1 MIVKPLS
8 DVLGAEISGLDLSKP
23 LDKGMVQ
30 DLMDLFGK
38 HQVLVF
44 RDQKL
49 EPHEQIEA
57 CRQFGEIEPHP
68 LKNNTQEFTEMTV
81 VSNVFVDGKPLGFLG
96 PPFELWHSDLCYLE
110 RPAKMTFLYA
120 HTVPEKN
127 GDTWFANMRQAYEDL
142 SEDVKHKVEG
152 RRAVFSL
159 NQNLVER
166 CRSKGWEMYL
176 AEEDITPDV
185 LHPVVRTH
193 PQTRR
198 KSLFINWAH
207 TDRIEGYSEQEGQAL
222 LAHLFEHS
230 RKERY
235 IYRHAYRPGD
245 VIVWDNASTLHTNCP
260 EHPVGDRI
268 MLRVVIKGEA
278 PFYAV

>member
-1 MIVKPLS
+1 MVVKPLS
-8 DVLGAEISGLDLSKP
+8 DVLGAEISDLDLSKP
-23 LDKGMVQ
+23 LDKGTIEELQ
-30 DLMDLFGK
+30 KLFGK

-49 EPHEQIEA
+49 DPHEQIEA

-68 LKNNTQEFTEMTV
+68 LKDNTQEFTEMTV
-81 VSNVFVDGKPLGFLG
+81 VSNVFVDGKPIGFIG

-110 RPAKMTFLYA
+110 KPAKMTFLYA

-127 GDTWFANMRQAYEDL
+127 GDTWFADMRKAYEDL
-142 SEDVKHKVEG
+142 PADVKSKVEG

-159 NQNLVER
+159 NHNLVER

-176 AEEDITPDV
+176 AEEDIKPDV

-193 PQTRR
+193 PQTKQ

-207 TDRIEGYSEQEGQAL
+207 TDRIEGYSDEESQKL
-222 LAHLFEHS
+222 LDYLFEHS
-230 RKERY
+230 RKEKY
-235 IYRHAYRPGD
+235 LYRHAYRQGD
-245 VIVWDNASTLHTNCP
+245 VIVWDNASTLHTNHP

-268 MLRVVIKGEA
+268 MLRVVIKGGA
-278 PFYAV
+278 PFYEA